1 MILVNNKL
9 CALLLVVFLSLPTQI
24 VTSQITL
31 TRDDMPNVGDTIR
44 LSSALSTGSVDHKL
58 TGENHYWDFSSLV
71 PVAQQVDTFVSV
83 SSTPF
88 LYRIVFTASV
98 ATIARPEPG
107 VDIIPGYPVTDVFT
121 YFKESDERF
130 QEAGVALT
138 LPGLPLPVKYDEP
151 DVLYTFPVSFGNV
164 DSCHAGVESEFPGL
178 YYLKIDRDRRNFVDG
193 WGTLATPFGTFDV
206 LRLKSEVN
214 ETDTVYIDSLNAGYR
229 IPRNY
234 VQYKWIGNDFG
245 VPLLQVDEEGSL
257 LTVTYI
263 DFPRIIT
270 SVPGPPVIPEQ
281 VRIYPNPAGKVV
293 TLEWENITPGQAL
306 IRICDSRGREVYL
319 KEMPL
324 ASYGYIRE
332 TISLE
337 GLSLDSGVCFICLVV
352 NDLPPVI
359 KKFIYRP

>member
-1 MILVNNKL
+1 MKMILVNNKL

-178 YYLKIDRDRRNFVDG
+178 YYLKIDRD
-193 WGTLATPFGTFDV
+193 
-206 LRLKSEVN
+206 
-214 ETDTVYIDSLNAGYR
+214 
-229 IPRNY
+229 
-234 VQYKWIGNDFG
+234 
-245 VPLLQVDEEGSL
+245 
-257 LTVTYI
+257 
-263 DFPRIIT
+263 
-270 SVPGPPVIPEQ
+270 
-281 VRIYPNPAGKVV
+281 
-293 TLEWENITPGQAL
+293 
-306 IRICDSRGREVYL
+306 
-319 KEMPL
+319 
-324 ASYGYIRE
+324 
-332 TISLE
+332 
-337 GLSLDSGVCFICLVV
+337 
-352 NDLPPVI
+352 
-359 KKFIYRP
+359 